1 VYSTVKHAVQPNI
14 PSNLVSSVWRA
25 RGLAVELT
33 FSEMLDSV
41 RSGVVGRGHSV
52 MHGRSHQS

>member
-1 VYSTVKHAVQPNI
+1 
-14 PSNLVSSVWRA
+14 
-25 RGLAVELT
+25 VELT